1 MEDTIVIWFEI
12 PVNDLERAKEFYEAV
27 FPVKLV
33 PQGKK
38 TTKRYLFPM
47 KPDSFGA
54 SGTIVKGDKYIPS
67 PNGTLVYFCVEDID
81 ATRIKVL
88 AHGGKVLEPKT
99 SINEYGF
106 TGKFQDCEGNNIG
119 IHSMT

>member
-81 ATRIKVL
+81 ATLTKVL
-88 AHGGKVLEPKT
+88 AHGGKVLEQKT